1 MQRRMWRDIMDN
13 LNYQDRTIRKLVR
26 TYRMYE
32 EMSRYPDLIDKI
44 REAFLSALREKGITD
59 PETLET
65 EAGREIEK
73 MAAEPDPE
81 RVRNLVNGLIDLSFA
96 GHFDDR
102 EIQEHINVV
111 RKKKSL
117 RKLTRAVSSEGPRS
131 EDIRTALNEFCS
143 IPVKDLPVSHSA
155 IEALR
160 VDLIKHFVSEQLPFV
175 RVAKQHIT
183 VEDIASVLEKSKWS
197 PRQPGKIGGKAAGLL
212 LAQRVV
218 LPKLQATD
226 SEFQDV
232 LSIPESHFFSSGI
245 FTDLLDYNGLYQLY
259 DQKYKSG
266 EEIQAG
272 YESIVQS
279 FKKATFPPDMLK
291 LFRSFLE
298 ETGDQPLVLRSSALL
313 EDNFE
318 NAFSGKY
325 ETVFVCSQ
333 GGLEDRL
340 NEFTQ
345 GLKQIYASVF
355 SPGPLLYR
363 RKRNLLDVDE
373 RMGVL
378 VQKVVGRRFG
388 DYFFPA
394 VSGVAFSYNTYNWTP
409 RIKKEEGLAR
419 LVFGMGT
426 RAVARVSRDYPRMVA
441 LSHPLLRPE
450 VDARSIARYS
460 QRMVDVLHLKEGRMI
475 NMPVMDLLRTVD
487 HPDLFHLVSI
497 FDDGNLSSP
506 MFKTHPIDPGH
517 SIITFENFL
526 TKTPF
531 VPLMKN
537 ILSALEAAYGV
548 PIDIEFAWDDDKLY
562 LLQCRAISLG
572 AQREK
577 VNVPSVS
584 KKELILFSNRKGVS
598 NGTVRDVEYIV
609 YVDPKK
615 YGRMT
620 AQEEKLAV
628 AQAVRRINRKLE
640 GKRYGLFGPGRWGS
654 NDINLG
660 VRVQYEDINHALIL
674 GEVAF
679 REEGAAPEV
688 SYGTH
693 FFNDLVEAQVLP
705 IALFPDEANAIFNEE
720 FLHGSENKL
729 AELEPESSSLVEVV
743 RVIHVPSVMNG
754 RMLQVFQDGHEQ
766 EGIGVF
772 ARPGEDVSAVCEV

>member
-1 MQRRMWRDIMDN
+1 MDN
-13 LNYQDRTIRKLVR
+13 HNYQDETIRKLVR
-26 TYRMYE
+26 TYRMYD
-32 EMSRYPDLIDKI
+32 EMSRHPDLIDEI
-44 REAFLSALREKGITD
+44 RETFLSTLREKGITD
-59 PETLET
+59 PETLEA
-65 EAGREIEK
+65 EAGRGIGK
-73 MAAEPDPE
+73 MDAESGEE
-81 RVRNLVNGLIDLSFA
+81 RIRSLMNGLIDFSFA
-96 GHFDDR
+96 GHFDER
-102 EIQEHINVV
+102 EIQDRINAV

-131 EDIRTALNEFCS
+131 EEIRDALNEFCS
-143 IPVKDLPVSHSA
+143 IPVKDVTISHSA

-160 VDLIKHFVSEQLPFV
+160 VDLIKHFVSDQLPFI
-175 RVAKQHIT
+175 RTAKQYIT
-183 VEDIASVLEKSKWS
+183 IEDIASAVDRSKWS

-212 LAQRVV
+212 LAQRVL
-218 LPKLQATD
+218 LPKLHADD
-226 SEFQDV
+226 SEFRNV
-232 LSIPESHFFSSGI
+232 LSIPESYFFSSGI
-245 FTDLLDYNGLYQLY
+245 FTDFIDYNDLFQLY
-259 DQKYKSG
+259 DQKYKSH
-266 EEIQAG
+266 EDIEAEF
-272 YESIVQS
+272 ESIVQS
-279 FKKATFPPDMLK
+279 FKQATFPPDVLE

-298 ETGDQPLVLRSSALL
+298 EMAGHPLVLRSSALL

-325 ETVFVCSQ
+325 ESVFLCGQ
-333 GGLEDRL
+333 GGLDDRL
-340 NEFTQ
+340 KEFTR
-345 GLKQIYASVF
+345 GLKRVYASVF

-388 DYFFPA
+388 DYFLPT
-394 VSGVAFSYNTYNWTP
+394 VSGVAFSYNTFNWTP
-409 RIKKEEGLAR
+409 RINKEDGLAR

-426 RAVARVSRDYPRMVA
+426 RAVARVSRDYPRMVG

-450 VDARSIARYS
+450 ADAGSIARYS
-460 QRMVDVLHLKEGRMI
+460 QRMVDVLDLKEGRLVS
-475 NMPVMDLLRTVD
+475 MPVMDLLRKID
-487 HPDLFHLVSI
+487 HPDLFYLASLYL
-497 FDDGNLSSP
+497 DGHLSSP

-531 VPLMKN
+531 VPLMKK
-537 ILSALEAAYGV
+537 ILAMLETAYGIPV
-548 PIDIEFAWDDDKLY
+548 DIEFAWDEDKLY
-562 LLQCRAISLG
+562 LLQCRALSLG
-572 AQREK
+572 TQRGK
-577 VNVPSVS
+577 VNVPSVARR
-584 KKELILFSNRKGVS
+584 ELILFSNRKGVS

-620 AQEEKLAV
+620 AREEKLAV

-674 GEVAF
+674 GEIAF
-679 REEGAAPEV
+679 SEQGAAPEV

-693 FFNDLVEAQVLP
+693 FFNDLVEAQVIP
-705 IALFPDEANAIFNEE
+705 IALFPGEANVIFNEE
-720 FLHGSENKL
+720 FLLGSENKL
-729 AELEPESSSLVEVV
+729 TEYDPESSFLEEVV
-743 RVIHVPSVMNG
+743 KVIHVPSVMEG